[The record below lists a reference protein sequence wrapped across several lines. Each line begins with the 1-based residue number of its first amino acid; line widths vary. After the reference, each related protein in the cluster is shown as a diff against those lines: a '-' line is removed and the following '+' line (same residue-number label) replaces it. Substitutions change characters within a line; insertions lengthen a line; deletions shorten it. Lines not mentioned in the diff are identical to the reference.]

1 MSKTPVKRGRPAGMR
16 ARQLELKQT
25 PLEHPD
31 VPKVLE
37 KVVSAALDDE
47 HKNQAVAQKLVMDR
61 LLPISTFEKKF
72 DNRESITIR
81 VSVID
86 KAPEAIEGEVIE
98 QCSEDT

>member
-25 PLEHPD
+25 LLEHPD

-37 KVVSAALDDE
+37 KVGRTALDDN

-61 LLPISTFEKKF
+61 LLPISTFEKAV
-72 DNRESITIR
+72 DSREKINIVINTIR
-81 VSVID
+81 
-86 KAPEAIEGEVIE
+86 PEKEPIEGEVIE
-98 QCSEDT
+98 

>member
-25 PLEHPD
+25 LLEHPD

-37 KVVSAALDDE
+37 KVVRTALDDN

-61 LLPISTFEKKF
+61 LLPISTFEKAV
-72 DNRESITIR
+72 DSREKINIVINTIR
-81 VSVID
+81 
-86 KAPEAIEGEVIE
+86 PEKKAIEGEVIE
-98 QCSEDT
+98 